1 MVQWSIPRLSE
12 AGRNGQ
18 HCQGQGGKPGRHTHT
33 SPIATG
39 GIYKQEGWM
48 EWEKGCSTGDC
59 QHLWAMVWA
68 EQRDLDEGEKS
79 KSDMGMDKQDVSCTF
94 YMREDT
100 RR

>member
-1 MVQWSIPRLSE
+1 
-12 AGRNGQ
+12 
-18 HCQGQGGKPGRHTHT
+18 
-33 SPIATG
+33 
-39 GIYKQEGWM
+39 M

-59 QHLWAMVWA
+59 QHLWTMVWA
-68 EQRDLDEGEKS
+68 EQRDLDEGKKS